1 MAGTLQPKA
10 RVSIDKVRKGSE
22 GYSLQLRV
30 VKKDACAD
38 QKRFLMSFSEES
50 TLSTDYSTQNNNTE
64 ICSPV
69 LEEEKLD
76 FADLVANEFNVAAMM
91 RTDCVST

>member
-1 MAGTLQPKA
+1 MAIFYMAGTLQPKA

-38 QKRFLMSFSEES
+38 QRRFLMSFSEES

-64 ICSPV
+64 ICSPE

-76 FADLVANEFNVAAMM
+76 FAD
-91 RTDCVST
+91 